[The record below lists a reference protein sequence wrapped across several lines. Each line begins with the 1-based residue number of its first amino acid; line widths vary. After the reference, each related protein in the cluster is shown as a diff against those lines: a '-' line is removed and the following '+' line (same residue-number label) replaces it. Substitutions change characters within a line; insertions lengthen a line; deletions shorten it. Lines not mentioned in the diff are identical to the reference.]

1 MTKEY
6 FARNRKHVYV
16 TPRTFLSFLAFYE
29 PLYKSKYEVLNV
41 QANNFSIGLQKIAE
55 ASDEIAKMG
64 EELKKQEVVLK
75 KAVDKTDKFVE

>member
-1 MTKEY
+1 MVDNYTKEY

-41 QANNFSIGLQKIAE
+41 QANNFSIGL
-55 ASDEIAKMG
+55 
-64 EELKKQEVVLK
+64 
-75 KAVDKTDKFVE
+75 